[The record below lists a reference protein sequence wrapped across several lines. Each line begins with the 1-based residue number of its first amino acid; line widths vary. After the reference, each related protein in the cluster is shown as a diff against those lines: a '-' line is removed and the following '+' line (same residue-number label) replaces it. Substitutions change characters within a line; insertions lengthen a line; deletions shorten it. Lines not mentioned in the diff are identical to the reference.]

1 MVTMLNAGIAIF
13 KDEKPDIFSPAPY
26 GNIYTAPIAPAFYNS
41 REIKEIGTVFVKI
54 KGARSVGVLVTPRDI
69 LVVYNIGNALM
80 KWDYRSEMRTK
91 ALMKTVLC
99 RERLPCYSGEDIK
112 GLILADSMEL
122 CADILAETG
131 SKQHFLLDGNYDSF
145 YYLTNDYKGERILSV
160 LCNAA
165 LDNRLRAILMSDL
178 KERNSGQIIENDASE
193 QDGTPVLFGFY
204 CDLPRI
210 KRFDTALSLREKRGV
225 IICFD
230 FQRPALEKYCCEYIT
245 FKTIDF
251 NKWEMSFFEE

>member
-1 MVTMLNAGIAIF
+1 ML
-13 KDEKPDIFSPAPY
+13 
-26 GNIYTAPIAPAFYNS
+26 
-41 REIKEIGTVFVKI
+41 
-54 KGARSVGVLVTPRDI
+54 LTPRDI

-91 ALMKTVLC
+91 SLMKTVLC

-131 SKQHFLLDGNYDSF
+131 GKQHFLLDGNYDSF

-160 LCNAA
+160 LCNSA

-178 KERNSGQIIENDASE
+178 KERDSGQIIENDASE

>member
-1 MVTMLNAGIAIF
+1 MLHDLTMEELKSMSPLF
-13 KDEKPDIFSPAPY
+13 EEDIMDALKIE
-26 GNIYTAPIAPAFYNS
+26 NC
-41 REIKEIGTVFVKI
+41 VK
-54 KGARSVGVLVTPRDI
+54 
-69 LVVYNIGNALM
+69 N
-80 KWDYRSEMRTK
+80 
-91 ALMKTVLC
+91 
-99 RERLPCYSGEDIK
+99 RER
-112 GLILADSMEL
+112 
-122 CADILAETG
+122 
-131 SKQHFLLDGNYDSF
+131 F

-160 LCNAA
+160 VCDAD

-178 KERNSGQIIENDASE
+178 KERDNGQIIENDASE

-245 FKTIDF
+245 
-251 NKWEMSFFEE
+251 